1 MNTTGPTFETAP
13 TADPSTTPAAVEA
26 GTVPAPG
33 DGQGAQGEA
42 ASARRETGY
51 QQRLNQLRA
60 AVLGAND
67 GIVSVAATVVG
78 VAGATTATG
87 PVLAAGAAALAGG
100 AVSMALGEY
109 VSVSSQ
115 SDSENAKIAAAKR
128 ELEQDE
134 TAARKELA
142 AHWQEQGL
150 TPETAEQVATELHR
164 RNALGARLSIEG
176 DIDPDDIVS
185 PWHAAIASFLAFF
198 VGALLPLAAILLP
211 PPDLRIPVTF
221 ASTLLALALTGW
233 IAAKVGEA
241 NPVRASLRVVI
252 GGALALGITFAI
264 GSLLGQTGLNI

>member
-1 MNTTGPTFETAP
+1 MNTEHTPPAP
-13 TADPSTTPAAVEA
+13 VLATADSS
-26 GTVPAPG
+26 GAP
-33 DGQGAQGEA
+33 
-42 ASARRETGY
+42 RRTTGY

-78 VAGATTATG
+78 VAGVTTATG
-87 PVLAAGAAALAGG
+87 PILAAGTAAVVGG

-115 SDSENAKIAAAKR
+115 SDSERGKIATAER
-128 ELEQDE
+128 ELATDPE
-134 TAARKELA
+134 AARQELA
-142 AHWQEQGL
+142 EHWQELGL
-150 TPETAEQVATELHR
+150 TRETAEQVASELHR
-164 RNALGARLSIEG
+164 RDPLAARLTIAG

-198 VGALLPLAAILLP
+198 LGALLPMAAILLP

-221 ASTLLALALTGW
+221 IATLIALALTGW
-233 IAAKVGEA
+233 IAAKVGDA

-252 GGALALGITFAI
+252 GGALALGITFMI
-264 GSLLGQTGLNI
+264 GSLLGSAGLDI

>member
-1 MNTTGPTFETAP
+1 MSIDQAPEAPVDTGREP
-13 TADPSTTPAAVEA
+13 
-26 GTVPAPG
+26 
-33 DGQGAQGEA
+33 
-42 ASARRETGY
+42 RREVGY

-78 VAGATTATG
+78 VAGVTTATG
-87 PVLAAGAAALAGG
+87 PILTAGAAAVAGG

-115 SDSENAKIAAAKR
+115 SDSEKAKITTARR
-128 ELEQDE
+128 ELATDPDASLDELTAHWRDQGLSEE
-134 TAARKELA
+134 TAL
-142 AHWQEQGL
+142 
-150 TPETAEQVATELHR
+150 QVATEMHR
-164 RNALGARLSIEG
+164 RDPLGARLAIDG
-176 DIDPDDIVS
+176 DIDPEDVVS

-198 VGALLPLAAILLP
+198 VGAMLPMAAILLP

-221 ASTLLALALTGW
+221 ASTLVALALTGW
-233 IAAKVGEA
+233 IAAKVGGA

-264 GSLLGQTGLNI
+264 GSLLGSVGVGA

>member
-1 MNTTGPTFETAP
+1 MSTADPTFDTA
-13 TADPSTTPAAVEA
+13 TAADPSTA
-26 GTVPAPG
+26 
-33 DGQGAQGEA
+33 GEA
-42 ASARRETGY
+42 PSARRETGY

-78 VAGATTATG
+78 VAGVTTATG
-87 PVLAAGAAALAGG
+87 PILAAGTAAVVGG

-115 SDSENAKIAAAKR
+115 SDSEKAKISAAKQ
-128 ELEQDE
+128 ELEQDPRS
-134 TAARKELA
+134 AHDELA
-142 AHWQEQGL
+142 AHWRDQGL
-150 TPETAEQVATELHR
+150 APETAEQVATELQR
-164 RNALGARLSIEG
+164 QDALGARLSIEG

-198 VGALLPLAAILLP
+198 LGALLPMAAILLP

-233 IAAKVGEA
+233 IAAKVGDA
-241 NPVRASLRVVI
+241 NPVRASLRVVL

-264 GSLLGQTGLNI
+264 GSLLGQAGLNI